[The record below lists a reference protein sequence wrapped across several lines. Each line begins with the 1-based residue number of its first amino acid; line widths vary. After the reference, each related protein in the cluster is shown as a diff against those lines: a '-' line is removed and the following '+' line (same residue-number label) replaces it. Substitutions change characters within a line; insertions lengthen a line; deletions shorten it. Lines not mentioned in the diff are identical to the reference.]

1 MPGNICRIL
10 ICVTRKKNASK
21 VTASDLLKKGVPAVL
36 IPGILVALALG
47 WNGGALQNIGPWR
60 NSQAVF
66 PSHGIAKSVE
76 DGDTFV
82 LDSGRT
88 VRLLGVNAPERGEL
102 GFESATEALSTSIVG
117 KRVYLEYDR
126 YQDDKFGRI
135 LAWVW
140 VGCEKTPLFTPANYM
155 HKSKNESNAG
165 LSENPEGCNDGKLVN
180 EEMVS
185 SGHATIVTYK
195 DRGELKYEKR
205 ILEK

>member
-1 MPGNICRIL
+1 
-10 ICVTRKKNASK
+10 VKRKKNASK
-21 VTASDLLKKGVPAVL
+21 ITMTDLLKKGVPAVL

-47 WNGGALQNIGPWR
+47 WNGGVLR
-60 NSQAVF
+60 NWDSWKNTQAVF
-66 PSHGIAKSVE
+66 PRQGIVKTIE

-82 LDSGRT
+82 LDTGRT

-102 GFESATEALSTSIVG
+102 GFESATEALSASITG

-135 LAWVW
+135 LAWAW

-155 HKSKNESNAG
+155 HKSKNESNVG
-165 LSENPEGCNDGKLVN
+165 LVANPEGCKEGTLVN
-180 EEMVS
+180 EELVKN
-185 SGHATIVTYK
+185 GFAVPVTYA

-205 ILEK
+205 ISNVLNKGI